1 MNPFATLL
9 SAVHEAVLRL
19 VQKGSLPQDLPLE
32 RITVEPPREREH
44 GDAATNAA
52 LILAKPARMKPLAI
66 AELLAAELAEV
77 EVLAR
82 AEPAPPGFVN
92 MSFTDAF
99 VQAQVPAVILAGED
113 YGRSSVG
120 AGEPVNVE
128 FCSANPTGPL
138 HVGHGRGTVFGDA
151 LAELLAFAGFAVTR
165 EYYIND
171 AGAQIE
177 ILARSIHHRYLEALG
192 DAPGPVPA
200 GLYPLAELIPIAE
213 AIAAR
218 DGAMWRDAPEADWLD
233 AFGREGTGFMLERI
247 KADLEGLGVAFDVF
261 ISERD
266 LVEAGKVDAALAHL
280 ERLGLLYTGTLPPP
294 KGKQLDDWEP
304 TPQLLFRSTD
314 YGDDVDR
321 PLKRSTGAWTYF
333 AADLAYH
340 LDKYDRGFARQIDVW
355 GADHGGYVKRMRA
368 AVEAL
373 SEGRAEL
380 DVRLCQL
387 VNLMD
392 AGQPLKMSKRA
403 GRIITLQDVVAEVG
417 KDVFRFI
424 MLTRKNDAALDF
436 DLAKVVEQSRDNP
449 VFYVQYA
456 HARICSVL
464 RNAEADGHGH
474 WLEQPEEAAVDLLT
488 DPAELRLLTT
498 AMQFPRLV
506 ESAAVHQEP
515 HRIAFY
521 LHDLASDFHA
531 LWNRGKED
539 GGLRFLIDDEPAL
552 SRARLAML
560 VAVRRVIAN
569 GLGLMGVTPVAE
581 MH

>member
-19 VQKGSLPQDLPLE
+19 ARKGSLPADLPLE

-52 LILAKPARMKPLAI
+52 LILAKPARLKPLAI
-66 AELLAAELAEV
+66 AEMLAAELAAV

-82 AEPAPPGFVN
+82 AEAVPPGFVN
-92 MSFTDAF
+92 MTFSDAF
-99 VQAQVPAVILAGED
+99 VQAQVAVVIEAGED
-113 YGRSSVG
+113 YGRSTVG
-120 AGEPVNVE
+120 RGERVNVE

-151 LAELLAFAGFAVTR
+151 LAEVLAFTGFDVTR

-192 DAPGPVPA
+192 ETPGPVPE
-200 GLYPLAELIPIAE
+200 GLYPLPELVPVATTIAE
-213 AIAAR
+213 R
-218 DGAMWRDAPEADWLD
+218 DGARWRGVPEAEWLEC
-233 AFGREGTGFMLERI
+233 FGREGKAAMLERI
-247 KADLEGLGVAFDVF
+247 KADLAALGVVFDVF
-261 ISERD
+261 TAERD

-294 KGKQLDDWEP
+294 KGKPVEDWEP
-304 TPQLLFRSTD
+304 TPQLLFKASAF
-314 YGDDVDR
+314 GDDIDR

-340 LDKYDRGFARQIDVW
+340 LDKYSRGFARMIDVW
-355 GADHGGYVKRMRA
+355 GADHGGYVKRMQA
-368 AVEAL
+368 AVKAL

-392 AGQPLKMSKRA
+392 SGQPLKMSKRA
-403 GRIITLQDVVAEVG
+403 GRIVTLEDVIDEVG

-456 HARICSVL
+456 HARICSVQ
-464 RNAEADGHGH
+464 RNAEADGHGD
-474 WLEQPEEAAVDLLT
+474 WLAQPADAAVELLS
-488 DPAELRLLTT
+488 DPGELQLLKT

-506 ESAAVHQEP
+506 ESAAVHHEP

-539 GGLRFLIDDEPAL
+539 GSLRFLIDDEPAL

-560 VAVRRVIAN
+560 AAVRRVIAN
-569 GLGLMGVTPVAE
+569 GLALMGVTPVAE

>member
-1 MNPFATLL
+1 MNPFDTLL
-9 SAVHEAVLRL
+9 VAVHEALDRL
-19 VQKGSLPQDLPLE
+19 AQRGTLPADLPLE
-32 RITVEPPREREH
+32 RITVEPPRERGH

-52 LILAKPARMKPLAI
+52 LILAKPARLKPLVI
-66 AELLAAELAEV
+66 AEALAAELAGV
-77 EVLAR
+77 EALAT
-82 AEPAPPGFVN
+82 AEAVPPGFVN
-92 MSFTDAF
+92 MTFTDAF
-99 VQAQVPAVILAGED
+99 VQAQVPVVLRAGGD
-113 YGRSSVG
+113 YGRSTIG
-120 AGEPVNVE
+120 RGERVNIE

-151 LAELLAFAGFAVTR
+151 LAELLAFAGFSVTR

-192 DAPGPVPA
+192 DDPGPVPE
-200 GLYPLAELIPIAE
+200 GLYPLRELVPVAE

-218 DGAMWRDAPEADWLD
+218 DGARWRSAHEAEWLE
-233 AFGREGTGFMLERI
+233 AFGREGTAYMLERI
-247 KADLEGLGVAFDVF
+247 KADLAALGVVHDVF
-261 ISERD
+261 TSERG
-266 LVEAGKVDAALAHL
+266 LVEAGKVEAALEHL
-280 ERLGLLYTGTLPPP
+280 DRLGLLYTGTLPPP
-294 KGKQLDDWEP
+294 KGKQLEDWEP
-304 TPQLLFRSTD
+304 VPQLLFRSSAF
-314 YGDDVDR
+314 GDDIDR

-340 LDKYDRGFARQIDVW
+340 LDKYTRGYAQLIDVW
-355 GADHGGYVKRMRA
+355 GADHGGYVKRMQA
-368 AVEAL
+368 AVKAL
-373 SEGRAEL
+373 SEGKAAL

-403 GRIITLQDVVAEVG
+403 GRIVTLKDVVDEVG

-464 RNAEADGHGH
+464 RNAEADGHGA
-474 WLEQPEEAAVDLLT
+474 WLDDPAGAELGRLT
-488 DPAELRLLTT
+488 DPAELQLLKT
-498 AMQFPRLV
+498 AAQFPRTV
-506 ESAAVHQEP
+506 ESAATQHEP

-521 LHDLASDFHA
+521 LHDLASDFHV

-539 GGLRFLIDDEPAL
+539 GALRFLIAEEPEL

-560 VAVRRVIAN
+560 ITVRQVIAN
-569 GLGLMGVTPVAE
+569 GLAVMGVTPVEE

>member
-1 MNPFATLL
+1 MNPFDTLL
-9 SAVHEAVLRL
+9 VAVHEALGRL
-19 VQKGSLPQDLPLE
+19 TQKGTLPADLPLE
-32 RITVEPPREREH
+32 RITVEPPRERGH

-52 LILAKPARMKPLAI
+52 LILAKPARLKPLAI
-66 AELLAAELAEV
+66 AEALAAELSAV

-82 AEPAPPGFVN
+82 AEAVPPGFVN
-92 MSFTDAF
+92 MTFTEAF
-99 VQAQVPAVILAGED
+99 VQAQVPVVLEAAGD
-113 YGRSSVG
+113 YGRSTIG
-120 AGEPVNVE
+120 RGERVNVE

-151 LAELLAFAGFAVTR
+151 LAELLAFAGFSVTR

-177 ILARSIHHRYLEALG
+177 TLARSIHHRYLEALG
-192 DAPGPVPA
+192 DAPGPVPE
-200 GLYPLAELIPIAE
+200 GLYPLKELVPVAE

-218 DGAMWRDAPEADWLD
+218 DGARWRSAPEAEWLE
-233 AFGREGTGFMLERI
+233 AFGREGTAAMLERI
-247 KADLEGLGVAFDVF
+247 KADLAALGVVHDVF
-261 ISERD
+261 SSERG
-266 LVEAGKVDAALAHL
+266 LVEAGKVDRALTHL

-294 KGKQLDDWEP
+294 KGKPVEDWEP
-304 TPQLLFRSTD
+304 VPQLLFKASE
-314 YGDDVDR
+314 YGDDIDR

-333 AADLAYH
+333 AADVAYH
-340 LDKYDRGFARQIDVW
+340 LDKYERGYAQMIDVW
-355 GADHGGYVKRMRA
+355 GADHGGYVKRMQA
-368 AVEAL
+368 AVRAL
-373 SEGRAEL
+373 SEGRATL
-380 DVRLCQL
+380 DIRLCQL

-403 GRIITLQDVVAEVG
+403 GRIVTLQDVVDEVG

-464 RNAEADGHGH
+464 RNAEADGHGA
-474 WLEQPEEAAVDLLT
+474 WLADPASAALGCLT
-488 DPAELRLLTT
+488 DPAELQLLKTM
-498 AMQFPRLV
+498 AQFPRTV
-506 ESAAVHQEP
+506 ESAATQHEP

-521 LHDLASDFHA
+521 LHDLASDFHV

-539 GGLRFLIDDEPAL
+539 GALRFLIAEEPEL

-560 VAVRRVIAN
+560 TAVRQVIAN
-569 GLGLMGVTPVAE
+569 GLTVMGVTPVEE